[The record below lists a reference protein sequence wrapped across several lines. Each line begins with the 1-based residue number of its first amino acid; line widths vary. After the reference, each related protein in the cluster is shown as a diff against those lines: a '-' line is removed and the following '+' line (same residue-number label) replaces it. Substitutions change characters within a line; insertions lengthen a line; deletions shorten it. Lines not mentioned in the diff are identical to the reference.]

1 MTIFLPNVT
10 WPVAPLPV
18 APRDTLNESAV
29 SAHDMQASIAAEN
42 EPLRVIYGQ
51 VRLGPLIANVLP
63 YGAGNV
69 VLAIWGHGEVDSVV
83 SYTVDD
89 AAPGAG
95 VTATHYTGT
104 AAQTVDATLVSAFA
118 AQSPPIAFADAMA
131 GVAYSVFYVPTGRSS
146 GFPRLN
152 VIMRG
157 LKIYDPRKDSTNGGT
172 GSHRLATP
180 STWEW
185 SDNPALC
192 LANFICDATYGA
204 KRTVDWTS
212 VASVANDCDV
222 LAGGV
227 EKLRTLNLALDKVQ
241 PVPNWLETLRTYA
254 GCWVVP
260 LGAGSKLVADKV
272 GTPVAT
278 VTHAAGQILRLD
290 SLTKRGVQSTPTVMT
305 IQYTDTSVLPYRTAS
320 ATVKAAGVDAGTT
333 PRRESTVS
341 LPGLDRYS
349 QAIREATERLNKL
362 LLNDLSF
369 NMTVLDEQLAVEV
382 GDIVEV
388 SHPLGL
394 ALKRMRVMGSNGEYG
409 LYNWALVEYDPAVYD
424 ASVATAPTYTDTD
437 LPNPASPPAVTG
449 VTMTEEVFQLENGNW
464 SSRWRITWAAAAY
477 SFLAHYRAELWVGAT
492 LIHAASPAT
501 AEWPTPAVQE
511 GVTYTAK
518 VAAVSSIGATGTWAT
533 QSATAAGKT
542 LIPSDVPSVSAFEA
556 GGRVYV
562 SWAPAVDIDI
572 WRYEVRYG
580 TSGGT
585 WAAGILLDRVDALR
599 LQSDQIPTGTWTI
612 HVKALDSVGQYSTT
626 AATVNVTVTS
636 DASSFLVSSY
646 DQTAPTLTNMAE
658 YALGRDD
665 PNRYF
670 VSEDGVMAATKF
682 PSTASTY
689 TNVAA
694 TYHNSMTSTWLGESE
709 DFGLDLGGNWTGT
722 ATVQDLSGTHI
733 SYFGSAMSATPST
746 WVYTAGL
753 VQKLN
758 ARFAR
763 LKHES
768 LTTATLKVTIP
779 AQSIRLDAV
788 PREEVG
794 TGTSSAAGPVTVT
807 LAGVY
812 VACKKLNITPEG
824 TTARSATYD
833 NIVLGVSSTTFDVY
847 VFNDA
852 GTKIASNFRYE
863 WQGV

>member
-1 MTIFLPNVT
+1 MTDPIFLPRVS
-10 WPVAPLPV
+10 WPKPELPV
-18 APRDTLNESAV
+18 TPRDTLNDSARSAV
-29 SAHDMQASIAAEN
+29 DTQSSIAAEN
-42 EPLRVIYGQ
+42 APLRVIYGQ

-63 YGAGNV
+63 YAGGNV
-69 VLAIWGHGEVDSVV
+69 ILAVWGHGEVDSIV

-89 AAPGAG
+89 AAPLAG

-104 AAQTVDATLVSAFA
+104 TGQTVDSTLVAAFA
-118 AQSPPIAFADAMA
+118 AQSPAITFTDAMP
-131 GVAYSVFYVPTGRSS
+131 GICYSVFFVPTGASS

-152 VIMRG
+152 AIIKG
-157 LKIYDPRKDSTNGGT
+157 RKVWT
-172 GSHRLATP
+172 GAASV
-180 STWEW
+180 W
-185 SDNPALC
+185 SDNPAYC
-192 LANFICDATYGA
+192 LANFITDTTYGC
-204 KRTVDWTS
+204 KRTINWAS
-212 VASVANDCDV
+212 VASVAADCDA
-222 LAGGV
+222 LAGGT
-227 EKLRTLNLALDKVQ
+227 EKMRTLNLALETVQ
-241 PVPNWLETLRTYA
+241 PVANWLDTLRTYA
-254 GCWVVP
+254 GCWIVQSGADLKLVSDK
-260 LGAGSKLVADKV
+260 AGSSVASIL
-272 GTPVAT
+272 
-278 VTHAAGQILRLD
+278 HASGHIQRLE

-305 IQYTDTSVLPYRTAS
+305 VTYTDTSTLPYKS
-320 ATVKAAGVDAGTT
+320 ATAVVKAAGVDAGTT
-333 PRRESTVS
+333 PRRESQVS
-341 LPGLDRYS
+341 LPGINRYS
-349 QAIREATERLNKL
+349 QAVREATERLNKL

-369 NMTVLDEQLAVEV
+369 NLGVFDERLDLEV
-382 GDIVEV
+382 GDIVAV
-388 SHPLGL
+388 THPIGLSAKLMRVLGL
-394 ALKRMRVMGSNGEYG
+394 SGEYG
-409 LYNWALVEYDPAVYD
+409 RYNLALVEYDPAVYD

-437 LPNPASPPAVTG
+437 LPNPASPPAVAG

-464 SSRWRITWAAAAY
+464 SSRWRITWSAAAY

-556 GGRVYV
+556 GGRVYM

-580 TSGGT
+580 SVGT
-585 WAAGILLDRVDALR
+585 PWAGTTLLDRVDSLR
-599 LQSDQIPTGTWTI
+599 LQSDQIPTGTWTL
-612 HVKALDSVGQYSTT
+612 HVKALDSVGQYSTA

-636 DASSFLVSSY
+636 DVSSFLVSSY

-658 YALGRDD
+658 YALARTD

-682 PSTASTY
+682 PSTASSY
-689 TNVAA
+689 GNVAA
-694 TYHNSMTSTWLGESE
+694 TYHSSMTSTWLGESE
-709 DFGLDLGGNWTGT
+709 DFGLDLGGNWTGS
-722 ATVQDLSGTHI
+722 ATVEDVSGTHI
-733 SYFGSAMSATPST
+733 SYFGSAMAAAPST
-746 WVYTAGL
+746 WSYASGL
-753 VQKLN
+753 SQKLN

-763 LKHES
+763 LKHEA
-768 LTTATLKVTIP
+768 LTTATMKVTIP
-779 AQSIRLDAV
+779 TQSIRLDAI

-794 TGTSSAAGPVTVT
+794 TSTSSAAGPVTIT
-807 LAGVY
+807 LANVY
-812 VACKKLNITPEG
+812 VACKKLTITPQG
-824 TTARSATYD
+824 TTARSATFD